1 MNSTFL
7 DILYLPDLYK
17 TDRTIDDLY
26 PLYFKDDLKLRFFEL
41 FKSHNF
47 ETVIFKKTILVK
59 PNLVM
64 HPRRPEDGKC
74 LITHPNFIL
83 SAVEAILEFKP
94 QKVIIGDAPVQN
106 CNWEMLFENS
116 FYEQLALLESK
127 YHTKIDLLD
136 FRRTV
141 WSDSLNVTNEIH
153 PISEYVL
160 FDLKKDSYLDPV
172 TDESNKFRVT
182 NYDPDKLSVSHKR
195 GKHLY
200 CIAKEF
206 FKADVILQLP
216 KVKTHQKAGI
226 TNALKNLVG
235 INGDKDYLPHHKIGG
250 SGTGGDCYPGSNPL
264 RRISEKMLDRA
275 NKNIGSLIYYP
286 WLAISKFLWKVVPGS
301 PYHSLSAGWYG
312 NDTTWRMVADLNKIA
327 LFGTQNGELAQKPI
341 RKIFSLCDGIIGG
354 QGNGP
359 LKPSPLP
366 LGVILFSNDSLLT
379 DIAAAKLMQFDT
391 SLIPLIRELKKD
403 WYPEDSSLRLNDE
416 VVSLEALKKI
426 SIKTMPAPGWVGHI
440 EENP

>member
-1 MNSTFL
+1 MNLPFL
-7 DILYLPDLYK
+7 DVIYLPDLYK
-17 TDRTIDDLY
+17 TDRTVDDLY
-26 PLYFKDDLKLRFFEL
+26 PLYFKEDLKLKFFEL

-47 ETVIFKKTILVK
+47 ETEICGKTILVK

-64 HPRRPEDGKC
+64 HPRAPEDEKC
-74 LITHPNFIL
+74 LTTHPNFIL
-83 SAVEAILEFKP
+83 FAVEAILEFKP
-94 QKVIIGDAPVQN
+94 LKVIIGDAPVQS
-106 CNWEMLFENS
+106 CNWGKIFEPS
-116 FYEQLALLESK
+116 FYEQLAILEKK
-127 YHTKIDLLD
+127 YNTKITLLD

-141 WSDSLNVTNEIH
+141 WSDSLKVTTEIH
-153 PISEYVL
+153 PLSEYII
-160 FDLKKDSYLDPV
+160 FDLKEDSYLDPV
-172 TDESNKFRVT
+172 TDEVNKFRVT
-182 NYDPDKLSVSHKR
+182 NYDPDTLSFSHKK

-206 FKADVILQLP
+206 FEADVIIQLP

-250 SGTGGDCYPGSNPL
+250 SGKGGDCYPGSHPL
-264 RRISEKMLDRA
+264 RRISEKILDRA
-275 NKNIGSLIYYP
+275 NKNIGSLVYYP
-286 WLAISKFLWKVVPGS
+286 WLAISKFLWKIVPGS

-327 LFGTQNGELAQKPI
+327 LYGNLSGQFAKQHI
-341 RKIFSLCDGIIGG
+341 RKIFSLCDGIICG

-359 LKPSPLP
+359 LEPKPLP

-379 DIAAAKLMQFDT
+379 DLAAAKLMRFDE

-403 WYPEDSSLRLNDE
+403 WYPEDYSLRLNDE

-426 SIKTMPAPGWVGHI
+426 SIITMPAPGWVGHI
-440 EENP
+440 ELNL